1 MNEDMKWL
9 KRLLVLA
16 FGVNYA
22 KTLNEDIV
30 DNGGLNTSF
39 MVSEGCLQGMDTD
52 LDLKSSTRFAYSK
65 VLKDECDDV
74 DTRLQGLEYFSGAQL
89 FFVSWAMTFCR
100 NVSNDGILRQ
110 IDQDKHSTETQRV
123 NLALR
128 NFKPFAEAF
137 NCSVGSYMNPNDNER
152 CILW

>member
-100 NVSNDGILRQ
+100 NVSKDGILYQ
-110 IDQDKHSTETQRV
+110 IKETKHSPEQLRV

-128 NFKPFAEAF
+128 NFKRFAEVF
-137 NCSVGSYMNPNDNER
+137 GCSNTSYMNPPNKER
-152 CILW
+152 CTLW

>member
-39 MVSEGCLQGMDTD
+39 M
-52 LDLKSSTRFAYSK
+52 AYSK

-89 FFVSWAMTFCR
+89 FFVSWAMSFCR
-100 NVSNDGILRQ
+100 NVSEEGILLQ
-110 IDQDKHSTETQRV
+110 IKHEKYSTEQHRV

-128 NFKPFAEAF
+128 NLKYFAEAF
-137 NCSVGSYMNPNDNER
+137 NCSNTSYMNPPDTEK
-152 CILW
+152 CTLW